1 MFQLIDTHA
10 HTYNKQ
16 FNNDQQETLERAK
29 AAGIARILLPNVDQ
43 ESLEPLR
50 DLTFQYPDVFQAMMG
65 LHPCSV
71 KEDWK
76 PVVDSIELFFKKESI
91 QSIAIGE
98 IGLDYYWDKT
108 HVAEQ
113 KAALTYQCEWALKLN
128 LPVAL
133 HTRESMDDALEI
145 IDTFAKR
152 GLRGVY
158 HCFSGDK
165 TQAEAA
171 LDMGFHLGIGGT
183 LTYKNNPLAEMLA
196 ELDRERLMSQ
206 LLLETDSP
214 YLAPVPYRGKRN
226 ESAYIPLVLHKLAEA
241 LQLPA
246 EQIAAQTTKNAC
258 DLFTLSL

>member
-10 HTYNKQ
+10 HTYSKQ
-16 FNNDQQETLERAK
+16 FSNDQAAAVDRAK
-29 AAGIARILLPNVDQ
+29 AAGVVQILLPNVDV
-43 ESLEPLR
+43 ESLEPLKT
-50 DLTFQYPDVFQAMMG
+50 LIENFPDFYQPMMG
-65 LHPCSV
+65 IHPCSV
-71 KEDWK
+71 KENWQEELTNIEQFFLDGNLK
-76 PVVDSIELFFKKESI
+76 P
-91 QSIAIGE
+91 IAIGE

-113 KAALTYQCEWALKLN
+113 KAALEYQCELALKRN

-145 IDTFAKR
+145 IGTFAKR
-152 GLRGVY
+152 GLKGVY

-165 TQAEAA
+165 TQANAA
-171 LDMGFHLGIGGT
+171 LDMGFYLGIGGT
-183 LTYKNNPLAEMLA
+183 VTYKNNPLGDMLST
-196 ELDRERLMSQ
+196 LDREKLMNH

-226 ESAYIPLVLHKLAEA
+226 ESAYIPLVLHKLAES

-246 EQIAAQTTKNAC
+246 ELIANQTTKNAC
-258 DLFTLSL
+258 ELFSLSL